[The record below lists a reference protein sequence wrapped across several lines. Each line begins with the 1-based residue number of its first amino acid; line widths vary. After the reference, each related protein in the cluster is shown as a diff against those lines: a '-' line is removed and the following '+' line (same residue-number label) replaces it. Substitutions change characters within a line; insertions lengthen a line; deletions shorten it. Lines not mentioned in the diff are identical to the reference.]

1 MTTGTVG
8 TRCEDPAM
16 RFLLRVVI
24 NAVAIWL
31 ATVLVDGLDVVG
43 GSTPAARVVILA
55 VVALVFGVVNA
66 VVKPVV
72 KFLALPLYIITL
84 GLFTLVVNALMLM
97 LTAWVTELTT
107 WGLRI
112 ESFWTAVLG
121 ALLIS
126 LVSVLLSAVTGAN
139 RKG

>member
-1 MTTGTVG
+1 
-8 TRCEDPAM
+8 M

-31 ATVLVDGLDVVG
+31 ATVLLDGLQVVG
-43 GSTPAARVVILA
+43 GSTPAERVGILA

-97 LTAWVTELTT
+97 LTAWVTEMAT
-107 WGLRI
+107 WGLRV
-112 ESFWTAVLG
+112 EGFGTAVIG

-126 LVSVLLSAVTGAN
+126 VVSVVLSAVTGVN
-139 RKG
+139 RKR